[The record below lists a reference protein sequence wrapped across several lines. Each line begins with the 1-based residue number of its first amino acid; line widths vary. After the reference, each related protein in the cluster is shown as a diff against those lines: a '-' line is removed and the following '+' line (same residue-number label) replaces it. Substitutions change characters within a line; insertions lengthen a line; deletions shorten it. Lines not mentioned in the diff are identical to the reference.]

1 MYQPSFLGC
10 AGVFLLTIRTGE
22 CLLRHPSSKRS
33 SQEGHDAPRVAYFP
47 ALLGLA
53 FFLASCS
60 RFRPGFFLL
69 GGAFLPRGAFP
80 TLDFPL
86 EGAFPSPGAFPIL
99 DFPLAGAF
107 PFAGAFPL
115 LAFAWTCEPCLD
127 FGDFPEVARG
137 VSPKQ
142 MVQRPTEK
150 ELVQSLIP
158 TRYVPSPGWV
168 GGKFFSQSAVIL
180 QRAERN
186 VTATST
192 NNGHSLFVFF
202 QLLVLLHDYSNQ
214 T

>member
-1 MYQPSFLGC
+1 MNAYG
-10 AGVFLLTIRTGE
+10 GIR
-22 CLLRHPSSKRS
+22 LRSGQVRR
-33 SQEGHDAPRVAYFP
+33 ATTLRRVAYFP

-53 FFLASCS
+53 FFLAACS
-60 RFRPGFFLL
+60 RFRTGFFLL
-69 GGAFLPRGAFP
+69 EGAFLPRGAFP
-80 TLDFPL
+80 ILDFPL

-127 FGDFPEVARG
+127 FGDFPEDARG
-137 VSPKQ
+137 VLPKQ
-142 MVQRPTEK
+142 MVQRPTEG
-150 ELVQSLIP
+150 ELVPSLIS

-186 VTATST
+186 MTAASA

>member
-1 MYQPSFLGC
+1 MNAYG
-10 AGVFLLTIRTGE
+10 GIR
-22 CLLRHPSSKRS
+22 LRSGQVRR
-33 SQEGHDAPRVAYFP
+33 ATTLRRVAYFP

-53 FFLASCS
+53 FFLAACS
-60 RFRPGFFLL
+60 RFRTGFFLL
-69 GGAFLPRGAFP
+69 EGAFLPRGAFP
-80 TLDFPL
+80 ILDFPL
-86 EGAFPSPGAFPIL
+86 EGAFPIL
-99 DFPLAGAF
+99 DFPPAGAF
-107 PFAGAFPL
+107 PLPGAFPL
-115 LAFAWTCEPCLD
+115 LAFAWTCGPCLD

-137 VSPKQ
+137 VLPKQ
-142 MVQRPTEK
+142 MVQRPTEG
-150 ELVQSLIP
+150 ELVPSLIS